1 MEQQATISKH
11 MTPPAIKLVSDGI
24 TNAISG
30 LAGMVGQN
38 IHVTS
43 LGFKKILVKDIP
55 EVFGGPEAI
64 MIGVYLEVNGSSDGH
79 MMVAY
84 QPETAF
90 QLIDLMMGQSAGTT
104 HDLAEM
110 EESVLAEV
118 GNIMGSFFLNS
129 LSDTTGKR
137 LMPSPPAVM
146 MDMAGAVLDIVLA
159 QLMQQGDETFI
170 VESSFGTRNKQINGR
185 FLVMPSQG
193 LLENAGI

>member
-1 MEQQATISKH
+1 MEQQSTLNRQ
-11 MTPPAIKLVSDGI
+11 MTPPAIKLVNDGI
-24 TNAISG
+24 TNAIAG

-38 IHVTS
+38 IEVTS
-43 LGFKKILVKDIP
+43 LGFKKILVKDVP
-55 EVFGGPEAI
+55 DMFGGPEAL

-90 QLIDLMMGQSAGTT
+90 QLIDLMMGQSTGTT

-129 LSDTTGKR
+129 LSDNMGKR

-146 MDMAGAVLDIVLA
+146 MDMAGAVLDVILA

-170 VESSFGTRNKQINGR
+170 VESSFGTQDKQINGR
-185 FLVMPSQG
+185 FLVMPSPG
-193 LLENAGI
+193 LLDNAGV